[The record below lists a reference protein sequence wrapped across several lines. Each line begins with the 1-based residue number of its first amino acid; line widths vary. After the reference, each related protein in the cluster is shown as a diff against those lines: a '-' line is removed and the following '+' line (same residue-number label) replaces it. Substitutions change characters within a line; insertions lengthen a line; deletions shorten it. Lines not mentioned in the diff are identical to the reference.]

1 MKNFLLVLIFFSCK
15 FALAYKYPSMPEY
28 EIVSD
33 TLDRS
38 IKKGTCVIEGYVRE
52 GSGTILP
59 VATVSNADGTRKTK
73 TDATGHYYLKLT
85 SKDSSVYVYHV
96 KYGEIVIP
104 DYDFKSQHRVVINFY
119 FEKEAD
125 GNQNV
130 KKPVIYL
137 YSENAMHV
145 SVSLDHPGMT
155 FTYPKKEKSWELD
168 ITHGDKITD
177 TETGKNYPYLFWE
190 AKTTGLQYEQKNGVI
205 YGYMV
210 SSEEV
215 VATLENVLASVGLNE
230 RESTDFITFWAPQL
244 IESPYVF
251 MQFVTNDV
259 YAQKIAPIHV
269 SPEPDSQL
277 RLFMF
282 YTPLNS
288 PEEFG
293 NWQQQSEFVP
303 LVRSGF
309 TLIEWGGAGIENT
322 VQ

>member
-1 MKNFLLVLIFFSCK
+1 MKNIFLILIFFSCK
-15 FALAYKYPSMPEY
+15 FSMAYEYPSMPAY

-33 TLDRS
+33 TLDSS
-38 IKKGTCVIEGYVRE
+38 IKKGVCIIEGYVRE

-59 VATVSNADGTRKTK
+59 VATVSNVDGTRKTK
-73 TDATGHYYLKLT
+73 TNATGHYYLKLT
-85 SKDSSVYVYHV
+85 SEDTSVFVYHV

-119 FEKEAD
+119 FEKKAE

-137 YSENAMHV
+137 YNETAMRV

-155 FTYPKKEKSWELD
+155 FTYPKKEKSWELL
-168 ITHGDKITD
+168 ITNGNELTD
-177 TETGKNYPYLFWE
+177 VVTGKKYPYLFWE
-190 AKTTGLQYEQKNGVI
+190 AKTSGLEYEKKDGII
-205 YGYMV
+205 YGYMA

-215 VATLENVLASVGLNE
+215 VNTLEHVLTAAGLNE

-244 IESPYVF
+244 IESSYVF
-251 MQFVTNDV
+251 MQFVTQDI
-259 YAQKIAPIHV
+259 YAEKIAPINV
-269 SPEPDSQL
+269 SPEPESQL
-277 RLFMF
+277 RLFMY

-293 NWQQQSEFVP
+293 NWQQQEEFTP
-303 LVRSGF
+303 LVRTGF
-309 TLIEWGGAGIENT
+309 TLIEWGGAAIET
-322 VQ
+322 IVQ